1 MTGTTL
7 SSRLA
12 RALASGVPA
21 ILVTVGADGWGHAAM
36 TWAVALAPARG
47 APAAARPR
55 APIWGVRFI
64 ADRGSATEAN
74 LARTGKAALQV
85 IGRDD
90 LVALIK
96 GPARECRGRV
106 AASPFAMAMWE
117 LAVAE
122 IKDQAWPPVAVAPL
136 AYEWRG
142 PDAGALRAIEQA
154 VLAELRDWPGPD
166 R

>member
-1 MTGTTL
+1 MTGAAL
-7 SSRLA
+7 PARLA
-12 RALASGVPA
+12 LALASGVPA
-21 ILVTVGADGWGHAAM
+21 IIVTVGADGWGHAAM
-36 TWAVALAPARG
+36 TWAVAPVPPAPV
-47 APAAARPR
+47 
-55 APIWGVRFI
+55 WGVRFI

-96 GPARECRGRV
+96 GPARECRARV

-117 LAVAE
+117 LAVTE
-122 IKDQAWPPVAVAPL
+122 VKDQTWPPVAVAPL

-142 PDAGALRAIEQA
+142 PDAEALGKIEQA
-154 VLAELRDWPGPD
+154 VLAELRDWPGAAC
-166 R
+166 